1 MRSQI
6 PERFPWLRCRPG
18 DSFFVPSLDPYRTA
32 MDGVSAAV
40 SQMGPYSRYRY
51 RVGIYKGHL
60 GVLFTFPAKR
70 Q

>member
-1 MRSQI
+1 
-6 PERFPWLRCRPG
+6 
-18 DSFFVPSLDPYRTA
+18 